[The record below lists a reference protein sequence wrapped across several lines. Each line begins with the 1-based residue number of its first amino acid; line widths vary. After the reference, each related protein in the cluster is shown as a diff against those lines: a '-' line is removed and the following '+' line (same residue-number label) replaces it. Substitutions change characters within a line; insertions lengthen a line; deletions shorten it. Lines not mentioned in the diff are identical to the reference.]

1 MAERVCVIV
10 NPAAGRGRGATMIPA
25 LTAAFAS
32 VGVTDIR
39 TTSQAGEEF
48 DVATAAIGDGFTTIV
63 AVGGDGTSSNVA
75 NALLHGGRHV
85 RLAVMPAGTG
95 NDFAKVLGTQSA
107 DAMTMARL
115 SVASSNRS
123 VDVGRVEET
132 YFLNCCGFGFDV
144 AVLQQLAQ
152 TRWIRGSSVYIL
164 AALKQLF
171 SYRGFNVSVGGWDG
185 ARANHMM
192 LVIANGPFFGGT
204 FRIAPAASL
213 SDGMLDAVSILDL
226 PASRRLAMLTAA
238 IKGTHGRFAEVL
250 MRQAEHFDLAFEFV
264 PWYETDGELHY
275 AQSSKLRII
284 SCAAALRVVSADA

>member
-10 NPAAGRGRGATMIPA
+10 NPAAGRGRGATMMPA
-25 LTAAFAS
+25 LTTAFAS

-39 TTSQAGEEF
+39 PTSQAGEEF
-48 DVATAAIGDGFTTIV
+48 DVATAAIGEGFTTIV
-63 AVGGDGTSSNVA
+63 AVGGDGTSGNVA

-95 NDFAKVLGTQSA
+95 NDFAKVLGTQNA

-115 SVASSNRS
+115 SVGSSNKL

-144 AVLQQLAQ
+144 AVLQELERTQ
-152 TRWIRGSSVYIL
+152 WVSGSSVYIW

-171 SYRGFNVSVGGWDG
+171 SYRGFDVSVEASNDAWSK
-185 ARANHMM
+185 HMM

-204 FRIAPAASL
+204 FRIAPSASL
-213 SDGMLDAVSILDL
+213 SDGLLDAVSILDV
-226 PASRRLAMLTAA
+226 PVSRRLAMLSAA
-238 IKGTHGRFAEVL
+238 IKGTHERFAEVVV
-250 MRQAEHFDLAFEFV
+250 RQAEHFDVAFDSA

-284 SCAAALRVVSADA
+284 SCPSALRVVSAIA